1 MNDLETNVRPQ
12 RKPPTYDAV
21 QYVFLK
27 ALALIYLIA
36 FASFGWQVTGL
47 IGQRGILPLAVFLPR
62 VREALGA
69 SGWLDFP
76 TLFWFDSTDA
86 ALKLICFLGA
96 VSAAFVFAGKFW
108 RIALALCYVFYLS
121 LVHAGQDFMSYQWD
135 MLLLETGFL
144 AIFLGWHPA
153 VIWLYRWLL
162 FRLMFLSGIA
172 KLISGD
178 RTWRNFSA
186 LRYHYETQPLPTPLA
201 WFAHQFPPAFHRV
214 SVGAMFATEL
224 VVPFLIFM
232 PRRIRLTAGGA
243 IVLLQVMI
251 LLTGNYTFFNWL
263 TIALCLF
270 TMDDESL
277 RPWIP
282 RRILNRIRPAA
293 PAPIRAVTRPVA
305 AVAAALVVLLT
316 SILFLSE
323 VAGLTWKPATTLVRA
338 LGPFGIANNYGLF
351 AVMTVTRDEIIVEGS
366 NDGQHWLAYEFN
378 DKPGDVY
385 RAPPI
390 VAPFQPRLDWQMW
403 FAALSSYRQNPWF
416 VNFVFRLLQGSP
428 QVLRLLRKNPF
439 PSAPPRYIRAEL
451 YRYWFTDWSTKGK
464 TGAWWNRTPR
474 GLYLPAIS
482 LEDIRA
488 EGM

>member
-1 MNDLETNVRPQ
+1 
-12 RKPPTYDAV
+12 
-21 QYVFLK
+21 
-27 ALALIYLIA
+27 
-36 FASFGWQVTGL
+36 
-47 IGQRGILPLAVFLPR
+47 
-62 VREALGA
+62 
-69 SGWLDFP
+69 
-76 TLFWFDSTDA
+76 
-86 ALKLICFLGA
+86 
-96 VSAAFVFAGKFW
+96 
-108 RIALALCYVFYLS
+108 
-121 LVHAGQDFMSYQWD
+121 MSYQWD

-172 KLISGD
+172 KLMSGD

-201 WFAHQFPPAFHRV
+201 WFVHQSPPAFHRV
-214 SVGAMFATEL
+214 SVGAMFAIEL

-243 IVLLQVMI
+243 IVLLQMMI

-282 RRILNRIRPAA
+282 RRILSRIHPAA
-293 PAPIRAVTRPVA
+293 PAPRAITRPLA
-305 AVAAALVVLLT
+305 AVAAALVLLLT

-403 FAALSSYRQNPWF
+403 FAALGSYRQNPWF

-428 QVLRLLRKNPF
+428 QALRLLRTNPF
-439 PSAPPRYIRAEL
+439 PNSPPRYIRAEL
-451 YRYWFTDWSTKGK
+451 YRYWFTDWSTKRK